1 MKDEVITALWKIKDE
16 IGREHD
22 YDVRRLAAMVQQKE
36 QVRAER
42 VVDWRGHRR
51 PADRKTEYS
60 APLLPEIDSE
70 AVVSGSKPSHII
82 CWTKPLRG
90 SFW

>member
-36 QVRAER
+36 QAHAEC
-42 VVDWRGHRR
+42 VVDWSGHRR
-51 PADRKTEYS
+51 PA
-60 APLLPEIDSE
+60 
-70 AVVSGSKPSHII
+70 GSKTDPVS
-82 CWTKPLRG
+82 
-90 SFW
+90 